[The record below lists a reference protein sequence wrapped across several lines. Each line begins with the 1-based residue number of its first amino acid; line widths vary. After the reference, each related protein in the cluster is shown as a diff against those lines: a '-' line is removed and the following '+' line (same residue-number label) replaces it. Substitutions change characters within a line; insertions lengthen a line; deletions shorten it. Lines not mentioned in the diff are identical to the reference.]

1 MYRTAMSFQTRIIC
15 IAVAILGLCA
25 ANATG
30 QTGRSNT
37 RDESVKAANLKA
49 TAAYAEVALRR
60 AEMEAEVESLLLD
73 YTDDFPRIKE
83 LRFALGRVRAESD
96 RLTAITAAENGKAT
110 TALGK
115 LIVRKIESEI
125 DLWKLQ
131 QNYAEGHPDVKK
143 AKKRV
148 EVFENAI
155 KEILG

>member
-1 MYRTAMSFQTRIIC
+1 MSFQTRFIY
-15 IAVAILGLCA
+15 IAVAILGLCTVS
-25 ANATG
+25 ATG

-37 RDESVKAANLKA
+37 RVESVKAANLKA

-60 AEMEAEVESLLLD
+60 AEMEEEVESLLLD

-83 LRFALGRVRAESD
+83 LKFALGRVKAESD

-125 DLWKLQ
+125 
-131 QNYAEGHPDVKK
+131 
-143 AKKRV
+143 
-148 EVFENAI
+148 
-155 KEILG
+155 